1 MIKRFV
7 NLLCFIAVIF
17 SGQINA
23 QGLSKR
29 IDSLFNAVTIN
40 SNMHFSGS
48 VMITEKGK
56 VIYQNSK
63 GYANIDKKILNGPT
77 TNFSLASLS
86 KVFTAIAVM
95 QLKEKGKIN
104 LDDLLIKYLPGF
116 PFSEI
121 TIRQILTHTSGL
133 PDFEIFRNYT
143 GASVG
148 SPLSYKDIIP
158 ALKNTPK
165 PLFVPGTQWHYSSVG
180 FGLLALLVETV
191 SQEPFSKYVEE
202 KICRPA
208 GLVNTYVDITG
219 RSMNDKSK
227 AILYVNSKTVSG
239 DITSADTLK
248 TDLAN
253 PFQTI
258 AGPGLIVSSVNDL
271 LKFAEALNTDKLLT
285 AATKEEMFTPAKLN
299 NGEFVELEHAPLYN
313 ALGWGIDMDSSVG
326 KIASH
331 TGGSP
336 GISTILLINLSK
348 QQVVIVLEN
357 TDNRAPI
364 LFGINAMNILNNKP
378 LVHLR
383 ED

>member
-1 MIKRFV
+1 M
-7 NLLCFIAVIF
+7 AVIF
-17 SGQINA
+17 SGQLNA
-23 QGLSKR
+23 QGISKR
-29 IDSLFNAVTIN
+29 IDSLFNAVTNN

-48 VMITEKGK
+48 VVVTEKGK
-56 VIYQNSK
+56 IIYQNSK

-95 QLKEKGKIN
+95 QLKEKGKLN
-104 LDDLLIKYLPGF
+104 LDDPLIKYLPEF
-116 PFSEI
+116 PFRKI
-121 TIRQILTHTSGL
+121 TIRQLLTHTSGL
-133 PDFEIFRNYT
+133 PDFEIFRNYI
-143 GASVG
+143 GAPVG
-148 SPLSYKDIIP
+148 KSLSYTDIIP
-158 ALKNTPK
+158 TLKNTPGL
-165 PLFVPGTQWHYSSVG
+165 LFAAGTQWHYSSVG

-191 SQEPFSKYVEE
+191 SQEPFSQYIEE
-202 KICRPA
+202 KICKPA

-219 RSMNDKSK
+219 RRIDDRSK
-227 AILYVNSKTVSG
+227 TIQYVNSRMVSG

-248 TDLAN
+248 AN
-253 PFQTI
+253 LDDPIQTI

-271 LKFAEALNTDKLLT
+271 LKFVEALNTDELLS
-285 AATKEEMFTPAKLN
+285 AATKEEMFKPAKLN

-313 ALGWGIDMDSSVG
+313 ALGWGIDIDSSVG

-378 LVHLR
+378 VMHFR

>member
-7 NLLCFIAVIF
+7 NLLFSIEVIF
-17 SGQINA
+17 CSQVNGQDI
-23 QGLSKR
+23 SKR
-29 IDSLFNAVTIN
+29 IDSLFNAVTNN

-48 VMITEKGK
+48 VVVSEKGK
-56 VIYQNSK
+56 IIYKNSK
-63 GYANIDKKILNGPT
+63 GYANIKKKILNDPA

-95 QLKEKGKIN
+95 QLKENGKLN
-104 LDDLLIKYLPGF
+104 LDDPLIKYLSDF

-133 PDFEIFRNYT
+133 PDFEIFGNFTR
-143 GASVG
+143 APVG
-148 SPLSYKDIIP
+148 NHLSYKDIIP

-165 PLFVPGTQWHYSSVG
+165 LLFAPGTQWHYSSVG

-191 SQEPFSKYVEE
+191 SQEPFSRFIEE
-202 KICRPA
+202 KICMPA
-208 GLVNTYVDITG
+208 GLVSTYVDIPECG
-219 RSMNDKSK
+219 MNDRSK
-227 AILYVNSKTVSG
+227 AKLYVNPRTGSS

-253 PFQTI
+253 PFQAI

-271 LKFAEALNTDKLLT
+271 LRFVEALNMDKLL
-285 AATKEEMFTPAKLN
+285 AAETKQEMFAPAKLK
-299 NGEFVELEHAPLYN
+299 NGEFAQLDHAPLYN
-313 ALGWGIDMDSSVG
+313 ALGWGIDKDSSMG
-326 KIASH
+326 KVASH
-331 TGGSP
+331 NGGSP
-336 GISTILLINLSK
+336 GISTILLINLPK

-357 TDNRAPI
+357 TDNHIPM
-364 LFGINAMNILNNKP
+364 LFGINAMNILDNKT
-378 LVHLR
+378 LVHFR